1 MAVAVV
7 IEDGDRRMAIVATDT
22 IGLMRKFVL
31 DVRQSVPKA
40 WQLDYLMV
48 HATHNHEGAEHPKV
62 YGGLGYSPAALI
74 HNTCKR

>member
-31 DVRQSVPKA
+31 DVRQSVPEE
-40 WQLDYLMV
+40 WQPTILCCTRRTTMR
-48 HATHNHEGAEHPKV
+48 ARHPFMGTRLFTSGV
-62 YGGLGYSPAALI
+62 DPQYMQL
-74 HNTCKR
+74 